1 MHCQREKFN
10 LDPEITYLNCSYMSP
25 QMKQLEAIGIDVM
38 KRQGKPY
45 TYSINDFFEPV
56 AQLKKAFA
64 DLIETETPDRIA
76 IVPSV
81 SYGLANVANNL
92 HLKEGEEIL
101 VADEQF
107 PSNIYAWQRVADEAK
122 AKVKI
127 VPPPTAQKDRG
138 KIWNEAILTAIT
150 DQTKMVAIG
159 HVHWKDGTLFDL
171 KAIREKTNKHGALLV
186 IDGTQSVGALP
197 FSVKEIYPDALICGG
212 YKWLM
217 GPYSLGVAYYGPYFD
232 NGIPIE
238 ENWLNRLNSEDFTG
252 LVDYQP
258 LYRPLANRYSVGE
271 QSNFILTPLLLAA
284 IQQLNTWG
292 VDQIQAYC
300 QQITRSAI
308 AEMRDMDLFIEA
320 DNHRSA
326 HLFGVTLNDK
336 INPDLL
342 KNALETAKIL
352 VSFRGN
358 AMRIGPNVYNDEA
371 DLAKLLDC
379 LKKSIKKG

>member
-1 MHCQREKFN
+1 
-10 LDPEITYLNCSYMSP
+10 MSP
-25 QMKQLEAIGIDVM
+25 QMKQMEAIGIEVM

-56 AQLKKAFA
+56 AQLKQAFA

-76 IVPSV
+76 IIPSV

-92 HLKEGEEIL
+92 HLKEGEQIL
-101 VADEQF
+101 VVDEQF
-107 PSNIYAWQRVADEAK
+107 PSNIYPWHRVAAEAK
-122 AKVKI
+122 ATVDM
-127 VPPPTAQKDRG
+127 VHPPATQNNRG
-138 KIWNEAILTAIT
+138 KIWNENILAAIT
-150 DQTKMVAIG
+150 DRTKMVAIS

-171 KAIREKTNKHGALLV
+171 KAIRKKTIEHGALLV

-197 FSVKEIYPDALICGG
+197 FSIKEIYPDALICGG

-232 NGIPIE
+232 NGTPIE

-284 IQQLNTWG
+284 IRQLNTWG

-300 QQITRSAI
+300 HQITVSAI
-308 AEMRDMDLFIEA
+308 AEMRDMGLFIEA
-320 DNHRSA
+320 DTYRSA
-326 HLFGVTLNDK
+326 HLFGVTFNDQ
-336 INPDLL
+336 IDPVLL
-342 KNALETAKIL
+342 KNTLEEAKIL

-358 AMRIGPNVYNDEA
+358 AMRIGPNVYNNEE
-371 DLAKLLDC
+371 DLTKLLDC
-379 LKKSIKKG
+379 LKKSKKKG

>member
-1 MHCQREKFN
+1 
-10 LDPEITYLNCSYMSP
+10 MSP
-25 QMKQLEAIGIDVM
+25 QMKQLESIGIEAM

-45 TYSINDFFEPV
+45 TYGIPDFFEPV

-64 DLIETETPDRIA
+64 DLIETDTPDRIA
-76 IVPSV
+76 IIPSA

-92 HLKEGEEIL
+92 HLKEGEQIL
-101 VADEQF
+101 VVDEQF
-107 PSNIYAWQRVADEAK
+107 PSNIYPWHRVADQAK
-122 AKVKI
+122 ATVDIIHPPATKI
-127 VPPPTAQKDRG
+127 NRG
-138 KIWNEAILTAIT
+138 EIWNGSILSAIT
-150 DQTKMVAIG
+150 DQTKMVAIS

-171 KAIREKTNKHGALLV
+171 KAIREKTNKHGSLLV

-197 FSVKEIYPDALICGG
+197 FSIKEIYPDALICAG

-238 ENWLNRLNSEDFTG
+238 ENWINRLNSEDFTG

-284 IQQLNTWG
+284 VQQLNAWG
-292 VDQIQAYC
+292 VDNIQDYC
-300 QQITRSAI
+300 KQITTAAI
-308 AEMRDMDLFIEA
+308 AEMRDMGLYIEA
-320 DNHRSA
+320 DAYRSA
-326 HLFGVTLNDK
+326 HLFGVTLSEKVD
-336 INPDLL
+336 PDLL
-342 KNALETAKIL
+342 KNALETAKVL

-358 AMRIGPNVYNDEA
+358 AMRIGPNVYNNEQ
-371 DLAKLLDC
+371 DLSKLLVC
-379 LKKSIKKG
+379 LKKSTE